1 VGWRQIYMEMVFNIA
16 MIAVMAIV
24 VFLVLRNLRK
34 K

>member
-1 VGWRQIYMEMVFNIA
+1 MEMVFNIA

>member
-1 VGWRQIYMEMVFNIA
+1 MEMVFNIA

-24 VFLVLRNLRK
+24 VFLVMRSLRK